1 MGKKG
6 VKAQVEAS
14 STLWWVQS
22 ISGLQPP
29 AAGTESSCSQLQAK
43 ARFSLAKEESEQIGY
58 LSLLFNVPDVARPL
72 QAALLCETNSQYI
85 NFF

>member
-6 VKAQVEAS
+6 VKAQIEAS
-14 STLWWVQS
+14 STLWVQS

-58 LSLLFNVPDVARPL
+58 LSLHFNVPDVARPL
-72 QAALLCETNSQYI
+72 QAALLCETNSQYL